1 MIHDD
6 IGGIVQEVGGI
17 DLRLP
22 AARVF
27 PWDIGRASRRAGLTI
42 TKDFA
47 MSLDS
52 YITLG
57 RSGLRV
63 SPFCLGT
70 MTFGEDLGWG
80 ASPEASEAMIAEYL
94 DRGGNFID
102 TANVYTNGHSEK
114 IVGDFFA
121 KSDARRDRAVIG
133 TKFFCSL
140 FEGDPNGGGAGRKAL
155 MQQAEASLR
164 RLQTDYIDVYWL
176 HNWDRTTPIEETLRG
191 LEDLVTSGKVR
202 YIGLS
207 DLPAWKVSEAQTI
220 AHFRGWS
227 PVIALQLE
235 YSLLERTVE
244 GELIP
249 MAQSMGIGVMPW
261 SPLRNG
267 FLSGKYKRD
276 NAGSVDTARTALVG
290 VPGEENYVVID
301 ALRAISTEVGA
312 SPAAVALAWVHGRPG
327 VASILI
333 GARRMDQLT
342 ANLAALDVRLTADQ
356 IATLDAVSKP
366 VLSFPAGYAQIS
378 QMFGFPGTRIDGMQT
393 PPSPMLAAST
403 ARY

>member
-1 MIHDD
+1 
-6 IGGIVQEVGGI
+6 
-17 DLRLP
+17 
-22 AARVF
+22 
-27 PWDIGRASRRAGLTI
+27 
-42 TKDFA
+42 

-57 RSGLRV
+57 RSGLKV

-80 ASPEASEAMIAEYL
+80 ASPEDSEAMIAEYL

-102 TANVYTNGHSEK
+102 TANVYTNGHAEK
-114 IVGDFFA
+114 IIGDFFA
-121 KSDARRDRAVIG
+121 KSDARRDRVVIG

-155 MQQAEASLR
+155 MQQVEASLR

-207 DLPAWKVSEAQTI
+207 DLPAWKVAEAQTI

-244 GELIP
+244 SELIP

-261 SPLRNG
+261 SPLKNG
-267 FLSGKYKRD
+267 FLSGKYTRD
-276 NAGSVDTARTALVG
+276 GGGVIDSGRSAWVGQRTEAD
-290 VPGEENYVVID
+290 YVVID
-301 ALRAISTEVGA
+301 ALQAVSAEVGA
-312 SPAAVALAWVHGRPG
+312 SPATVALAWVRSRPG
-327 VASILI
+327 VASTLI
-333 GARRMDQLT
+333 GARRLDQLM
-342 ANLAALDVRLTADQ
+342 ANLAALGVTLTAEQ
-356 IATLDAVSKP
+356 IATLDAVSMP
-366 VLSFPAGYAQIS
+366 PLSFPAGYAQIS
-378 QMFGFPGTRIDGMQT
+378 QMFGFPGTRIDGVQMH
-393 PPSPMLAAST
+393 PSPMLAAST